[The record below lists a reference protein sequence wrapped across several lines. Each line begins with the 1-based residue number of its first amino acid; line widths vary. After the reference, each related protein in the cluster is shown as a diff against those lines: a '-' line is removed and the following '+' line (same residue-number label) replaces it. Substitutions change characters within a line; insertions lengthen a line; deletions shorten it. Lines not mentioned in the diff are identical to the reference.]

1 MKKGLWQIFGPVLVA
16 LFALLLFLFIPWEAN
31 FRDSDFLNVAA
42 SSGDATVFK
51 GEKIKEDALK
61 EGYIPF
67 FGSSELSRFS
77 PFHPSALAEKYQRNY
92 RPLLLGAPG
101 TQSLTQFLGMN
112 ALNLENKKAVLIIS
126 PQWFVKEGLREDSFA
141 FYYSPL
147 QVSQWIENLKIVEEK
162 DKYLAR
168 RLLSYKKVKEDHFLK
183 ETLESIEK
191 GEINEDAHLY
201 FSLTRNLYAKEDE
214 LFSFLSL
221 KKNYRKTLEKDEKLL
236 PPQFNF
242 ADLDHLAFK
251 IGERETKSNHFGI
264 KDQFYHHRLAKN
276 IEKLK
281 NSQKN
286 LDYRYSKEFG
296 DFELILD
303 NFAKKNT
310 DCLFIIPPVNKKWSD
325 YTGLSQEMLKEF
337 GKKITFQLEQQG
349 FKHILNLNDYAGE
362 NYFMEDTIH
371 LGWRGWLKIDESL
384 TTFLGEKSSLTY
396 KIDPSFYSEEWEKR
410 DPETI

>member
-1 MKKGLWQIFGPVLVA
+1 M
-16 LFALLLFLFIPWEAN
+16 
-31 FRDSDFLNVAA
+31 
-42 SSGDATVFK
+42 
-51 GEKIKEDALK
+51 
-61 EGYIPF
+61 
-67 FGSSELSRFS
+67 
-77 PFHPSALAEKYQRNY
+77 
-92 RPLLLGAPG
+92 
-101 TQSLTQFLGMN
+101 
-112 ALNLENKKAVLIIS
+112 
-126 PQWFVKEGLREDSFA
+126 
-141 FYYSPL
+141 
-147 QVSQWIENLKIVEEK
+147 
-162 DKYLAR
+162 
-168 RLLSYKKVKEDHFLK
+168 
-183 ETLESIEK
+183 
-191 GEINEDAHLY
+191 
-201 FSLTRNLYAKEDE
+201 
-214 LFSFLSL
+214 

-276 IEKLK
+276 IGKLK